1 MTSAQIVERAD
12 LGIERIA
19 LELEMGDDDE
29 RRIRRA
35 MRLNPGL
42 WASKTRRTLPATM
55 VGGAALLAGGFCLG
69 WKAFRLL
76 HD

>member
-35 MRLNPGL
+35 MRLKPNPS
-42 WASKTRRTLPATM
+42 ARTISRTLPTTM